1 VSESLERWGWDETFA
16 AAWTKAHGGDES
28 LEPARVIA
36 EFRGGTVVASAHGE
50 LKAVTAGRL
59 RRAVKVDQ
67 ADKPAV
73 GDWVAVN
80 ARPNEAQA
88 MIHAVVPR
96 RTCVLRR
103 ASGRDALPQVV
114 AANVDVV
121 IIATS
126 LAGDV
131 NPRRLERY
139 LAVVRESGARAVIAL
154 TKADLAPDASAALAE
169 VAAIAGDAPVQVLSS
184 LTGAGVEVLDA
195 CFAGNATVALVG
207 SSGVGKSTLINR
219 WLGRERQTTKEVG
232 DDGRGRHATT
242 HRELFLRPGGGLV
255 MDTPGMR
262 ELGLW
267 EADEGVRDTFA
278 DVSEVAASCRF
289 RDCKHVGEPGCA
301 VEAALAAGTIQ
312 RERFDAWK
320 KLAEELAT
328 NSADSARL
336 RRRHEKVATRALE
349 KLTRG
354 RGDD

>member
-1 VSESLERWGWDETFA
+1 MNDVLASWGWD
-16 AAWTKAHGGDES
+16 AHFEAQWAKVAGDG

-50 LKAVTAGRL
+50 LKATSSGRL

-67 ADKPAV
+67 VDKPAV
-73 GDWVAVN
+73 GDWVAVST
-80 ARPNEAQA
+80 RPGEGSA

-96 RTCVLRR
+96 RTCVVRR

-121 IIATS
+121 LVASS

-131 NPRRLERY
+131 NLRRLERY
-139 LAVVRESGARAVIAL
+139 LAVVRESGARAVLAL
-154 TKADLAPDASAALAE
+154 TKADLAADTTEVLAQVAS
-169 VAAIAGDAPVQVLSS
+169 IAGDAPVHVLSS
-184 LTGAGVEVLDA
+184 LTGAGVEVLDRL
-195 CFAGNATVALVG
+195 FDDHATVALVG

-219 WLGRERQTTKEVG
+219 WLGRAHQVTKEVG

-267 EADEGVRDTFA
+267 EAEDGVRDTFA
-278 DVSEVAASCRF
+278 DVAAVAAACRF
-289 RDCKHVGEPGCA
+289 RDCRHVGEPGCA
-301 VEAALAAGTIQ
+301 VGEALAAGTLA
-312 RERFDAWK
+312 RDRFDAWK
-320 KLAEELAT
+320 KLAEELET
-328 NSADSARL
+328 NSADAARM
-336 RRRHEKVATRALE
+336 RKRHEKVTTKALE
-349 KLTRG
+349 KMQRG
-354 RGDD
+354 RGDE